1 MFFHIELI
9 KQEKNSIFLLV
20 LSISQILLFISF
32 VLLGKNSVKYFKPDI
47 CKLILTT
54 SVNGLSSFP
63 SAQWWQLS

>member
-1 MFFHIELI
+1 MLFHIELI

-32 VLLGKNSVKYFKPDI
+32 VLLEKNSVKYFKPDI